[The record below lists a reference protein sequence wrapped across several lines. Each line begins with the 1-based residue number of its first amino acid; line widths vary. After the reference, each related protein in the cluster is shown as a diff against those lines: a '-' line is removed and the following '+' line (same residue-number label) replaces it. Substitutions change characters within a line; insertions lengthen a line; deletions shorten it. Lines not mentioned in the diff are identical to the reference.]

1 MIKLKTKRSASKR
14 FKVTKNGKVLR
25 KKAYNRHLKTTKS
38 AKKKRHLRKTALVSP
53 VEARNIKE
61 MLPYA

>member
-1 MIKLKTKRSASKR
+1 MEKLKTHKSASKR

-38 AKKKRHLRKTALVSP
+38 AKKKRHLRKTTLVAS
-53 VEARNIKE
+53 VEARKVKE

>member
-1 MIKLKTKRSASKR
+1 MTKLKTKRSASKR

-38 AKKKRHLRKTALVSP
+38 AKKKRHLRKTSLVAS
-53 VEARNIKE
+53 VEAKNVKV

>member
-1 MIKLKTKRSASKR
+1 MVKLKTNRSASKR

-38 AKKKRHLRKTALVSP
+38 AKKKRHLRKTTLVSS
-53 VEARNIKE
+53 VEAKNVKA